1 MNQHRS
7 TDRQRTFRDIV
18 RVLALEAE
26 RDEEE
31 LAYGSTDGE
40 GERQKTGSY
49 YTPRDVANFFW
60 RQYFFASGQKTEI
73 NDLLT
78 GSDFLEP
85 AVGAGALFWGFLEY
99 IADNPNLDLSALE
112 RARFFLF
119 DINKSALDY
128 VYRGLE
134 RIRDASGVNLKGVRL
149 HHGDFIDTNLLADGT
164 GHLVI
169 FGNPPFSRNPV
180 GALHKNAFA
189 DFLSK
194 SLDMIQDR
202 GSINFIVPLSLC
214 FSRDYSQ
221 LRKKIRERKR
231 DAFFSNFDNIPDT
244 LFKSGK
250 PKNKNTNK
258 ANSQRCS
265 IITITSIGT
274 GRIFS
279 TDLIR
284 WPKGQRSLVLSR
296 VANFFDCSNYSLDDQ
311 FPRPSSPQ
319 AIDAFASWST
329 SIRLADM
336 VTPDGSFPLH
346 IGSVARNFI
355 AFRDLGD
362 SASVA
367 INFGSE
373 EQRAQ
378 ALALI
383 SSREFYEYWRTV
395 GDGFHVTL
403 GNILSFPLSQEL
415 LQKASK
421 QAAMYREIW
430 NNRATYSKIKMN
442 AGKAVRSYDFSK
454 IGG

>member
-1 MNQHRS
+1 
-7 TDRQRTFRDIV
+7 
-18 RVLALEAE
+18 L
-26 RDEEE
+26 
-31 LAYGSTDGE
+31 
-40 GERQKTGSY
+40 QK
-49 YTPRDVANFFW
+49 
-60 RQYFFASGQKTEI
+60 
-73 NDLLT
+73 
-78 GSDFLEP
+78 
-85 AVGAGALFWGFLEY
+85 
-99 IADNPNLDLSALE
+99 
-112 RARFFLF
+112 
-119 DINKSALDY
+119 
-128 VYRGLE
+128 
-134 RIRDASGVNLKGVRL
+134 
-149 HHGDFIDTNLLADGT
+149 GT
-164 GHLVI
+164 RHLVV
-169 FGNPPFSRNPV
+169 FGNPPFSRNPA

-194 SLDMIQDR
+194 SLDMIQER

-214 FSRDYSQ
+214 FSRDYSK
-221 LRKKIRERKR
+221 LRKKIRERRR

-284 WPKGQRSLVLSR
+284 WPKGQRGLVLSR
-296 VANFFDCSNYSLDDQ
+296 VANFFDCSSYSLDDQ

-319 AIDAFASWST
+319 TIDDFPSWSA
-329 SIRLADM
+329 SIRLGDM

-346 IGSVARNFI
+346 VGSVARNFI
-355 AFRDLGD
+355 AFRDIGD
-362 SASVA
+362 TASVA
-367 INFGSE
+367 ICFESE

-383 SSREFYEYWRTV
+383 SSREFYEYWRTI

-403 GNILSFPLSQEL
+403 GNILSFPVSPEL
-415 LQKASK
+415 LQKAST
-421 QAAMYREIW
+421 QATMYREIW
-430 NNRATYSKIKMN
+430 ENRETYSKMKMN
-442 AGKAVRSYDFSK
+442 AGKEVRSYDFSK